1 LTIAGNYF
9 IFHFSRDTSILS
21 DSVEVEFFGRWE
33 ALTFSSA
40 ESWPCGSEVFGKSRG
55 VNYQRERT
63 SKW

>member
-40 ESWPCGSEVFGKSRG
+40 ELALRLGSFWEIAR
-55 VNYQRERT
+55 R
-63 SKW
+63 